1 MKPEKLE
8 QPLGHHFARPELL
21 LQALTHRSWGSPNN
35 ERIEFLGD
43 SVLNCTVASL
53 LYTAF
58 PQLREGDLSR
68 LRASL
73 VKQETLAKIAMELK
87 LGDYL
92 RLGEGELKSGG
103 FRRPSILADALE
115 AIFGAI
121 YLDADFA
128 VAAAAVTR
136 LYQPLIAALD
146 PRVSPKDPKTA
157 LQEWL
162 QAQHFGLPRYG
173 LVATRGEAHAQE
185 FEVECSVPEL
195 SIITRGQ
202 GASRRAAEQGAAE
215 AALSLA
221 MQKPSK

>member
-8 QPLGHHFARPELL
+8 QPLGHVFARPELL
-21 LQALTHRSWGSPNN
+21 LQALTHRSWGSPHN

-43 SVLNCTVASL
+43 SVLNCTVAYL
-53 LYTAF
+53 LFTAF
-58 PQLREGDLSR
+58 PQLREGELSR

-73 VKQETLAKIAMELK
+73 VKQETLAKIATSLK

-121 YLDADFA
+121 YLDAGFD
-128 VAAAAVTR
+128 AAAASVGL
-136 LYQPLIAALD
+136 LYQPLIAAVD
-146 PRVSPKDPKTA
+146 PTESAKDPKTS

-162 QAQHFGLPRYG
+162 QAQHFGLPRYT
-173 LVATRGEAHAQE
+173 LAATRGEAHAQE
-185 FEVECSVPEL
+185 FEVECTIPEL
-195 SIITRGQ
+195 AVVTRGS
-202 GASRRAAEQGAAE
+202 GVSRRAAEQGAAE
-215 AALSLA
+215 AALALA
-221 MQKPSK
+221 LQKKSK